1 MRVKTAINVWLKIN
15 HMIYTIKEINR
26 LTALDTRNSD
36 VDGDDTS
43 NTARSHDTIQ
53 HWTTTTTTTALDAIH
68 ISVFNKYEVCTVPQ
82 SALVKRWTLAYM

>member
-53 HWTTTTTTTALDAIH
+53 HW
-68 ISVFNKYEVCTVPQ
+68 
-82 SALVKRWTLAYM
+82 